1 MYTHIEEY
9 VTSLYQYLSIT
20 SPEEIDIDS
29 IAAKLGL
36 NIFYGSASFIIN
48 NNLFIQKSTKQK
60 EWQTFGH
67 EICHYL
73 RHCGN
78 QLNMGKLFV
87 NFQEYQANYFAYHFC
102 VPTFMLDN
110 LKELTVYMIMDL
122 FNVEYKFA
130 LRRLEM
136 YQSKVI
142 MQQTIA

>member
-102 VPTFMLDN
+102 IPTFMLDN

-136 YQSKVI
+136 YQNKVI

>member
-9 VTSLYQYLSIT
+9 VTNLYNYLSINN
-20 SPEEIDIDS
+20 PEQIDIDV
-29 IAAKLGL
+29 IAAKLGV

-48 NNLFIQKSTKQK
+48 NNIFIQKSSKQK
-60 EWQTFGH
+60 EWQTFAH

-102 VPTFMLDN
+102 VPTFMLDK
-110 LKELTVYMIMDL
+110 LKEFTVYMIMDL

-136 YQSKVI
+136 YQNKVI